1 MKIKCAEIEQWMID
15 SSEKD
20 LNQEELA
27 LMEQHVSH
35 CANCAKFQRD
45 LGKIRTGLKR
55 LPVPAPSEALLHR
68 TGKMCRD
75 ALDREQASGMG
86 QIHQS
91 HSASIP
97 GYIWAALISL
107 IVLTTILT
115 LPVLMDFTLDQD
127 QSFESVTVLTLIILN
142 AVMLCFSPIL
152 IRRFGM
158 RRHGFNPVYQD
169 LKAYQR
175 RRP

>member
-27 LMEQHVSH
+27 LIEQHVSH
-35 CANCAKFQRD
+35 CANCTEFQRD
-45 LGKIRTGLKR
+45 LGKMRTGLKR

-75 ALDREQASGMG
+75 ALDRDQAFGMG
-86 QIHQS
+86 QIRQS
-91 HSASIP
+91 HSESIP
-97 GYIWAALISL
+97 GYIWAALIAL
-107 IVLTTILT
+107 IFLTTVLT
-115 LPVLMDFTLDQD
+115 LPVLMDFTLDQN

-142 AVMLCFSPIL
+142 AAMLCFSPIL
-152 IRRFGM
+152 IRRFGLK
-158 RRHGFNPVYQD
+158 RHGFDPVYESLTDQ
-169 LKAYQR
+169 QP
-175 RRP
+175 RP